1 MWDRDAERL
10 CGFQIDD
17 QLVFGRRLH
26 GKVSGLLAFEDP
38 INIGG
43 GARPSYLFSIVL
55 APFIRSVS

>member
-1 MWDRDAERL
+1 MRDLDAERL

-26 GKVSGLLAFEDP
+26 GKVSGHLAFEDA
-38 INIGG
+38 INIGS
-43 GARPSYLFSIVL
+43 GARPSYLFIVL